1 MLAVRASCII
11 QFRGAFVERWYDL
24 LIRPVIAAARAHPPM
39 QHNSALVALAAGCRV
54 GDQNDSTIVATEL

>member
-24 LIRPVIAAARAHPPM
+24 LFRLSAAAGSHPPM
-39 QHNSALVALAAGCRV
+39 QHNSALVALAGSGGV
-54 GDQNDSTIVATEL
+54 GGWQGSTWLLHEL